1 MQTNHKKLKMKV
13 QPWLIVAFVLLL
25 LYSLTML
32 APIYFVIVNSLK
44 RPSQFLENP
53 WTISNVIYLANY
65 KNVLTLKTGGTSL
78 PRMYL
83 NTMILTTAATLIST
97 ISTTVTAYVLAR
109 FDFRGKKLLVAV
121 GIGAMLIPDLGSRAV
136 IYKMYVDLHMIDTWW
151 ILIQYAQPFGLMF
164 LITYSLYVS
173 VSKTYVEAAK
183 IDGASEM
190 RIFLQIMVPMGKGVI
205 GMTIVMQAISVW
217 NDFYTPY
224 MYLPSVKTL
233 SLGIQELAEEVASTG
248 NYTVLYAAMVLTM
261 LPILILFICMR
272 KTIINNAVAGG
283 IKG

>member
-1 MQTNHKKLKMKV
+1 MQTNHKKIKMKV
-13 QPWLIVAFVLLL
+13 QPWLIIAFILLL

-65 KNVLTLKTGGTSL
+65 KNVLTLKAGGTSL
-78 PRMYL
+78 PHMYL

-97 ISTTVTAYVLAR
+97 ISTTITAYILAR

-248 NYTVLYAAMVLTM
+248 NYTILYAAMVLTM